1 MRDAGD
7 GLNPLSHLETCAPTF
22 REVALQLKWCGRLPD
37 PREVAVAV
45 RELASY
51 AIQAKSPEQW
61 ARKALTTDLPQRKQG
76 RKATAHHGDVKEL
89 TTRLLPYCDSERDA
103 RAAAQKRLSRP
114 WDPAVVRELVGLV
127 RGRAADLDQAFRW
140 VGEFLHLSEDRIRTL
155 YRMPGAER
163 RWTDADGRP
172 IDPDVIIITLDDLG

>member
-1 MRDAGD
+1 MTDATD
-7 GLNPLSHLETCAPTF
+7 GWNPLLHLDARAPTF

-37 PREVAVAV
+37 PWEVAVAV

-51 AIQAKSPEQW
+51 AIQAKNPEQW
-61 ARKALTTDLPQRKQG
+61 ARKALTTDLPQRKRG

-89 TTRLLPYCDSERDA
+89 TKMLLPYCDSERDA

-114 WDPAVVRELVGLV
+114 WDPAVVRELAGLV
-127 RGRAADLDQAFRW
+127 RGSAADLDQAFRW

-163 RWTDADGRP
+163 RWMDADGRP
-172 IDPDVIIITLDDLG
+172 IDPYFITLDDLA